1 MRAAEQGVETVA
13 TRGHAGLAAL
23 PMYDP
28 PELHEANDTLWA
40 ALRQRLEARGV
51 AAPPGLTRT
60 SDLDA
65 LWSSSDL
72 LIAQTCG
79 YPLVT
84 RLRDRVRLVLT
95 PRYRAQGCDGPF
107 HRAAVV
113 VRKSAGA
120 RSLPDLKGGR
130 LALNGPDSNTGMNLL
145 RAEIAPIACGQPFF
159 SAVVPTGSHAQ
170 SAAAG
175 AAGRADLASLD
186 CVTWA
191 LLQRLRPALAA
202 ELTVLAWTPRSPGLP
217 LVTSRLTSHA
227 VYAALQAALGEVIDD
242 PTLAQARRELLLEGF
257 EPLASSYYTGL
268 LHYVQLATDLGYSQ
282 LI

>member
-1 MRAAEQGVETVA
+1 MRVAEQGVENTA
-13 TRGHAGLAAL
+13 TWGRAGLAAL

-28 PELHEANDTLWA
+28 PELHEANDALWA

-79 YPLVT
+79 YPLAT
-84 RLRDRVRLVLT
+84 RLRDRVRLVFT

-107 HRAAVV
+107 HRAALV

-120 RSLPDLKGGR
+120 RSLLDLKGSR

-145 RAEIAPIACGQPFF
+145 RAEIAPIAYRQRFF
-159 SAVVPTGSHAQ
+159 STVITTGSHAQ
-170 SAAAG
+170 SAAAV
-175 AAGRADLASLD
+175 AEGRADVASLD

-191 LLQRLRPALAA
+191 LLQRLQPALAA
-202 ELTVLAWTPRSPGLP
+202 ELTVLAWSPRSPGLP
-217 LVTSRLTSHA
+217 LVTSRLTPHA
-227 VYAALQAALGEVIDD
+227 TFAALQAALGEVIDD
-242 PTLAQARRELLLEGF
+242 PTLAAARRELLLEGF
-257 EPLASSYYTGL
+257 ESLAPSYYTGL
-268 LHYVQLATDLGYSQ
+268 LHYEQIAADLGYPR

>member
-1 MRAAEQGVETVA
+1 MKTAEQGAETVGTLA
-13 TRGHAGLAAL
+13 RAGLAAL

-28 PELHEANDTLWA
+28 PELQEANDALWA
-40 ALRQRLEARGV
+40 ALRQRLEVRGV

-79 YPLVT
+79 YPLAT
-84 RLRDRVRLVLT
+84 RLRDQVRLVLT

-130 LALNGPDSNTGMNLL
+130 LALNGPESNTGMNLL
-145 RAEIAPIACGQPFF
+145 RAEIAPIAYGQPFF
-159 SAVVPTGSHAQ
+159 SAVVTTGSHAQ
-170 SAAAG
+170 SAAAV
-175 AAGRADLASLD
+175 AEGRADLASLD

-191 LLQRLRPALAA
+191 LLQRLQPALAA
-202 ELTVLAWTPRSPGLP
+202 ELTVRAWTPRSPGLP
-217 LVTSRLTSHA
+217 LVTSRLTRHA
-227 VYAALQAALGEVIDD
+227 VFAALQAALGEVMDD
-242 PTLAQARRELLLEGF
+242 PALAAARRELLLEGF
-257 EPLASSYYTGL
+257 EPLPPSYYTGL
-268 LHYVQLATDLGYSQ
+268 LQYEQMAADLSYPR